1 MKQVFTAVLFLLLI
15 FLTRC
20 SVGTEKK
27 DTGAATPVPQKTPSL
42 ASFTDSLNK
51 LDIQRNAV
59 IEQAVRLY
67 DILAPHDSTGADS
80 AASALMRFVNSVVK
94 KENDSL
100 NSSQEDFSPLL
111 DPANNQLT
119 NRQKAVKSSLHN
131 NRLKL
136 VSDGEG
142 GVYVVPS
149 YETIL
154 PTVKNKASSAVD
166 SYLDLV
172 AKEDST
178 PVFMDAG
185 LAINMTE
192 LADRLVASEQLLSQ
206 SLPGAFVTEA
216 KRLNRFYTH
225 ALIFGA
231 DNTPSIE
238 YETNQLSEEFKKGYD
253 YVVAKYP
260 SSKAAANLNV
270 WMAVVASGDRK
281 KIDAYQTT
289 MQ

>member
-1 MKQVFTAVLFLLLI
+1 MKQYFAAVAYLLLI
-15 FLTRC
+15 ILVGC

-27 DTGAATPVPQKTPSL
+27 DTGPAKPVPQKTASL
-42 ASFTDSLNK
+42 TSFTDSLNK
-51 LDIQRNAV
+51 LDLQRTAV
-59 IEQAVRLY
+59 IEQAVQVY
-67 DILAPHDSTGADS
+67 DLLAPHDSTGADS
-80 AASALMRFVNSVVK
+80 AASALMRFVHSVVK

-100 NSSQEDFSPLL
+100 INSKEDFSPLL
-111 DPANNQLT
+111 DPANNGLT
-119 NRQKAVKSSLHN
+119 NRQKSVQSSLHN

-154 PTVKNKASSAVD
+154 PTVKARASAATD
-166 SYLDLV
+166 TYLDLL
-172 AKEDST
+172 AKEDTT

-192 LADRLVASEQLLSQ
+192 LADRLIISEQLLGRP
-206 SLPGAFVTEA
+206 LPGAFAAEV
-216 KRLNRFYTH
+216 KRLNKFYTN
-225 ALIFGA
+225 ALVFGA

-238 YETNQLSEEFKKGYD
+238 YETNVLSPEFKKGYD
-253 YVVAKYP
+253 YLVAKYP
-260 SSKAAANLNV
+260 TSKAAANLNV
-270 WMAVVASGDRK
+270 WMTVVASGDRR